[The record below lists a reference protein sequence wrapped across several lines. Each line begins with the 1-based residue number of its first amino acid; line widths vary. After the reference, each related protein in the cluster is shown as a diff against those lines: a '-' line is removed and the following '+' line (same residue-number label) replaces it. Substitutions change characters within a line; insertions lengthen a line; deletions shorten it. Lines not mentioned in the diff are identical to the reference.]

1 MGFPYFGQPAIFGEP
16 FGMDSGGAAPTLA
29 ERFTAHI
36 LSIKPAGL
44 IFFAPLNETSGT
56 TANDLSAQNNDGT
69 YRTATM
75 LNKGTFLTG
84 EPCPQFVPAS
94 GDYVNLPAGF
104 FADFNLDEYCIV
116 QFLRVRNAGV
126 WSDGTVRTASQMRRD
141 NDNRSQISRTTTN
154 NQLRFFHSAGGTV
167 DAVFATLSTTDWFM
181 ATQRVSRSEDTMKA
195 YINDAQVGTTQTG
208 IGTAAGAIGTAVIGA
223 AFVPSTDTWD
233 GFEAYTVVWSGAGN
247 LPSDAEIASIW
258 DFLAA

>member
-1 MGFPYFGQPAIFGEP
+1 MPTQHSHR
-16 FGMDSGGAAPTLA
+16 GMQLGLTILHGGAAPTLA

-44 IFFAPLNETSGT
+44 IFFGPLNETSGT

-69 YRTATM
+69 YRAATM

-84 EPCPQFVPAS
+84 EPCPQFAPAD

-104 FADFNLDEYCIV
+104 FADFNLDEYCIL
-116 QFLRVRNAGV
+116 QFLRVRAAGV
-126 WSDGTVRTASQMRRD
+126 WTDGTVRSANQMRRD

-154 NQLRFFHSAGGTV
+154 NQLRFLHIAGGTV

-181 ATQRVSRSEDTMKA
+181 VTQRVSRSEDTMKA
-195 YINDAQVGTTQTG
+195 YVNGAQVGTTQTG
-208 IGTAAGAIGTAVIGA
+208 IGTAGGAIGTAVIGA
-223 AFVPSTDTWD
+223 GFVPSTDTWD

-258 DFLAA
+258 NFLAA